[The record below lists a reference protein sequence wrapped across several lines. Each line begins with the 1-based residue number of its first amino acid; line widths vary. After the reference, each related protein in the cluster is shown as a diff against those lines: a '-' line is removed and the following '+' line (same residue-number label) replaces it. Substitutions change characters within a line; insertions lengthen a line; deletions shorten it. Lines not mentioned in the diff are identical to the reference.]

1 LASCEAVDKGVVEVM
16 EIDMEI
22 HDIENDHDG
31 IILISRN
38 GERIKVK
45 LNEQERELLKERLEE
60 KV

>member
-1 LASCEAVDKGVVEVM
+1 ML

-31 IILISRN
+31 IILIGRN

-45 LNEQERELLKERLEE
+45 LSEHERELLKERLEE